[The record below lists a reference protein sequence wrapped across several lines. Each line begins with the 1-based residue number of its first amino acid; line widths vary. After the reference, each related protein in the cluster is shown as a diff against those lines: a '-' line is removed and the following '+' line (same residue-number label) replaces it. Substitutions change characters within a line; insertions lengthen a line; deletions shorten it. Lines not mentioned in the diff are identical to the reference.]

1 MEEKLNMSK
10 DVSDSI
16 SQLFKAYYEKLV
28 LFAEAYVGD
37 RDTAEDMVQDVF
49 VTVFNHW
56 RTGDVAFHRSY
67 LYRCVHNNCVSYLR
81 RMNVSD
87 PIDEKLFDA
96 AFYTGDFDF
105 LERENMIE
113 KVKAAINAL
122 SDQRREILRMSFDN
136 HLTNKEIAAATG
148 LSVNTV
154 KTHLRLAYADLR
166 KALYAD
172 YIVYKNNRSK
182 KFHDF
187 SFTLFLYLC
196 VLAANE

>member
-1 MEEKLNMSK
+1 MEEKLNISK
-10 DVSDSI
+10 DASDCI
-16 SQLFKAYYEKLV
+16 SQLFKAYYERLM

-37 RDTAEDMVQDVF
+37 RDTAEDMVQDAF
-49 VTVFNHW
+49 VAVFNHW
-56 RTGDVAFHRSY
+56 RKGDLALHRSY

-81 RMNVSD
+81 RMHVSD

-96 AFYTGDFDF
+96 AFYSGEFDF

-122 SDQRREILRMSFDN
+122 PDQRREILRMSFDN
-136 HLTNKEIAAATG
+136 YLTNREIAEATG

-172 YIVYKNNRSK
+172 YKAYKNNRSEN
-182 KFHDF
+182 FRGF